1 MISHISLIMFR
12 ASPHRCEMPGCGK
25 VYAHRSGLTAHIRAA
40 HNGDR
45 PFCCPEKTCN
55 QRFISNSQLREH
67 YERTHKGSHPHD
79 QLISPSP
86 AGQVFDSGRMQP
98 LPMPVHVPVSVP
110 VPVPVPTL
118 NLDVMGNRPINMS
131 GRGQQGS
138 LADIGML
145 PDVILPTDK

>member
-1 MISHISLIMFR
+1 MIPR

-40 HNGDR
+40 HNGHR
-45 PFCCPEKTCN
+45 PVCCPEKTCN
-55 QRFISNSQLREH
+55 QRFASNSLLQKH
-67 YERTHKGSHPHD
+67 YERVHKGGHPHD

-86 AGQVFDSGRMQP
+86 TGQVFDTGRMQS
-98 LPMPVHVPVSVP
+98 LPMPVPVPVSVP
-110 VPVPVPTL
+110 MSTL

-131 GRGQQGS
+131 VRGQQGS
-138 LADIGML
+138 LADIGIL